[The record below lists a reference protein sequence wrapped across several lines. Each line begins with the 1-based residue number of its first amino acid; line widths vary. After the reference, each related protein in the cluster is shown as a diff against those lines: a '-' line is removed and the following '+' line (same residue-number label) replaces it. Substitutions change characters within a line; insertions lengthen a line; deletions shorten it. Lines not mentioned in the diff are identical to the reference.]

1 MKKYKYKLIIKP
13 VFSLDEKS
21 ITIFHSS
28 NINLFDVKNKNLS
41 KNKLKTL
48 KNKFDKEVKATF
60 NDPFLILLHIHMKT
74 EQGMAYRYL

>member
-1 MKKYKYKLIIKP
+1 MIIKP
-13 VFSLDEKS
+13 VYSIDEKS

-48 KNKFDKEVKATF
+48 KNKFDKEVKETF
-60 NDPFLILLHIHMKT
+60 NDPFFDITSYSYEDGTRNGL
-74 EQGMAYRYL
+74 

>member
-13 VFSLDEKS
+13 VFSFGKET
-21 ITIFHSS
+21 TIFHSS
-28 NINLFDVKNKNLS
+28 NINLFDVKNKNLP

-60 NDPFLILLHIHMKT
+60 NDPFFDITSYSYEDGTRNGL
-74 EQGMAYRYL
+74 